1 MDTLHPL
8 LVSLQEVFKRS
19 HKKGKLFSAV
29 ILAMILPIGTAMSS
43 HIHRKLEQGLYFGI
57 NKTRFY
63 RFMASKTFNWDGI
76 WKKVFGLIPSPTT
89 NDRLIVALD
98 DSMTPKS
105 GKKIFGC
112 EHFFDHAAKHNQSQY
127 PWSQCFVQIGLLKLV
142 HTRWAFLPLLT
153 RFYCSVNKS
162 VDSSFKSKISIACE
176 LLYKLSTWS
185 DSPIL
190 VVTDSWFGNGKLY
203 NKLRDDIGDS
213 VEVLTMLRKNSALY
227 EMPLDSGVK
236 KPGRPSKY
244 GSRAGSVKE
253 LAIKYK
259 TATREVTS
267 LVYGKERK
275 MFVYDEIFMSKAFKC
290 KIKVV
295 FTYYKNHFV
304 ALTTTD
310 LDLTVEQILEY
321 YSARWKIESGFKE
334 LKHDIGSQK
343 SQVRLEHSVKS
354 HLNMCMLSI
363 TIIWIATMSLPK
375 ASLNEL
381 THNGIKPQYSFAQAR
396 KLLVDRYNKLRV
408 CKNDTNLQKN
418 NKALWLNLIIRLAA

>member
-19 HKKGKLFSAV
+19 HKKGNLFSAV

-43 HIHRKLEQGLYFGI
+43 HIHRKLEEVLYFSI
-57 NKTRFY
+57 SKTRFY
-63 RFMASKTFNWDGI
+63 RFMSS
-76 WKKVFGLIPSPTT
+76 KVFSWDKIWMKIFKLIQSAET

-112 EHFFDHAAKHNQSQY
+112 ENFFDHAAKHNQSSY
-127 PWSQCFVQIGLLKLV
+127 PWSQCFVQIGLLKFV

-153 RFYCSVNKS
+153 RFYHSSKKVK
-162 VDSSFKSKISIACE
+162 DSAFNSKISLACQMLLE
-176 LLYKLSTWS
+176 LSDWS
-185 DSPIL
+185 NSPIL

-203 NKLRDDIGDS
+203 NKIKDGIGQS
-213 VEVLTMLRKNSALY
+213 VDVLTMLRTNSVLY
-227 EMPLDSGVK
+227 GLPSDIKVK

-244 GSRAGSVKE
+244 GTRVGSAKE
-253 LAIKYK
+253 LANKYK
-259 TATREVTS
+259 DNAREIIS
-267 LVYGKERK
+267 LVYGKERR
-275 MFVYDEIFMSKAFKC
+275 MFVYDEIFMSKSFKC
-290 KIKVV
+290 KIRVV

-304 ALTTTD
+304 VLATTD
-310 LDLTVEQILEY
+310 LNLTVEQVLEY

-343 SQVRLEHSVKS
+343 SQVRLEHSVKN

-363 TIIWIATMSLPK
+363 TIVWIATMSLPK
-375 ASLNEL
+375 QCVKEL
-381 THNGIKPQYSFAQAR
+381 TQNDKKPQYSFAQAR
-396 KLLVDRYNKLRV
+396 KFLIDRYNKLRV
-408 CKNDTNLQKN
+408 CKNDQNMQKN
-418 NKALWLNLIIRLAA
+418 NKALWLNLII